1 MAAAKKKKEEK
12 KGNPNAAYPTKYTAS
27 ALVAYV
33 SEKSGISRKDMKQ
46 IFEDVFEVI
55 RRGAMKGARVPVG
68 TLGKLF
74 VRVKPAQPERQGRNP
89 LTGETITIKAKP
101 ETAVPKFSFNKAF
114 KGIVKAEFKK

>member
-1 MAAAKKKKEEK
+1 MATKKKKDEK
-12 KGNPNAAYPTKYTAS
+12 KGNPNAAYPSKFTAS

-33 SEKSGISRKDMKQ
+33 SEKSGISRKEMKQ
-46 IFEDVFEVI
+46 IFEDVFDVV

-68 TLGKLF
+68 SLGKLF
-74 VRVKPAQPERQGRNP
+74 IRVKPAQPERQGRNP

-114 KGIVKAEFKK
+114 KETVKTQFKK